1 MGIYGSPD
9 LSNNTISDENMIY
22 CMYCGFRYSKKTKR
36 CPQCGKKHSQPFYH
50 KWWFWIIVLIIACS
64 NFYSPNSE
72 VNDADPESNSGNV
85 KQITMTEEEY
95 KASCNSVSYI
105 EIARN
110 PNNYIGQKAVFSGKV
125 IQVQEN
131 GEKVVLR
138 VNVTKGDYEMW
149 DDTVYVDYQRK
160 DDNESRILEND
171 IITMYGEIKG
181 IKEYTAVF
189 GNQISIP
196 HIEAEYIEIN

>member
-1 MGIYGSPD
+1 MVIYGSPD
-9 LSNNTISDENMIY
+9 LTNNTIIDKNMIY

-36 CPQCGKKHSQPFYH
+36 CPHCGKKRSQPFYH
-50 KWWFWIIVLIIACS
+50 KWWFWFIVLIIACS
-64 NFYSPNSE
+64 NFYPPNTE
-72 VNDADPESNSGNV
+72 VNDSDSESNSGNG

-110 PNNYIGQKAVFSGKV
+110 PDNYIGQKAVFSGKV

-131 GEKVVLR
+131 GE
-138 VNVTKGDYEMW
+138 
-149 DDTVYVDYQRK
+149 
-160 DDNESRILEND
+160 
-171 IITMYGEIKG
+171 IKG
-181 IKEYTAVF
+181 IEDYTAVL
-189 GNQISIP
+189 GNQIPIP

>member
-1 MGIYGSPD
+1 
-9 LSNNTISDENMIY
+9 MIY
-22 CMYCGFRYSKKTKR
+22 CTSCGFRYSKKTKR
-36 CPQCGKKHSQPFYH
+36 CPHCGKKHSQPFYH
-50 KWWFWIIVLIIACS
+50 KWWFWFIVLIIACS
-64 NFYSPNSE
+64 NFYPPNTE
-72 VNDADPESNSGNV
+72 VNDADSESNSGNV
-85 KQITMTEEEY
+85 KQITMTEEY

>member
-1 MGIYGSPD
+1 MGACQHFFFKKTNFLYKFQKDLSSYAAYDKINKNSNRDVIVGIYGSPD
-9 LSNNTISDENMIY
+9 LTNNTIIDKNMIY
-22 CMYCGFRYSKKTKR
+22 CMSCGFRYSKKTKR
-36 CPQCGKKHSQPFYH
+36 CPHCSKKRSQPFYH
-50 KWWFWIIVLIIACS
+50 KWWFWFIVLIIACS
-64 NFYSPNSE
+64 NFYPPNTE
-72 VNDADPESNSGNV
+72 VNDADSESNSGNV
-85 KQITMTEEEY
+85 KQITMTEEY

-131 GEKVVLR
+131 GE
-138 VNVTKGDYEMW
+138 
-149 DDTVYVDYQRK
+149 
-160 DDNESRILEND
+160 
-171 IITMYGEIKG
+171 IKG
-181 IKEYTAVF
+181 IKDYTAVF

>member
-1 MGIYGSPD
+1 MGACQHFFFKKTNFLYKFQKDLSSYAAYDKINKNSNRGVIEGIYGSPD
-9 LSNNTISDENMIY
+9 LTNNTIIDKNMIY
-22 CMYCGFRYSKKTKR
+22 CMSCGFRYSKKTKR
-36 CPQCGKKHSQPFYH
+36 CPHCGKKHSQPFYH
-50 KWWFWIIVLIIACS
+50 KWWFWFIVLIIACS
-64 NFYSPNSE
+64 NFYPPNSE
-72 VNDADPESNSGNV
+72 VNDADSESNSGNV
-85 KQITMTEEEY
+85 KQITMTEEY

-131 GEKVVLR
+131 GE
-138 VNVTKGDYEMW
+138 
-149 DDTVYVDYQRK
+149 
-160 DDNESRILEND
+160 
-171 IITMYGEIKG
+171 IKG
-181 IKEYTAVF
+181 IKDYTAVL